1 MSWADRYADR
11 GQETAELAVLQ
22 KRLLRLE
29 AERDNF
35 LRFAGTVVC
44 GDSPDTPSPRF
55 TDTTQAIKAIDDTIR
70 SLNGE
75 KP

>member
-1 MSWADRYADR
+1 MTWDGHDKNANSATVVRALEDRVR
-11 GQETAELAVLQ
+11 
-22 KRLLRLE
+22 RLE

-44 GDSPDTPSPRF
+44 GDAPDTPSPRF